1 MQMPYGQR
9 LIAGQNYIAAQR
21 QQTAATFV
29 IMCVYGVFTFLIYN
43 HFKTRFADSEEQT
56 AKLESQVEVAF
67 ETLRSARR
75 AHELAPGDEVKSVAY
90 WDAKSRYDYLLSR
103 YERLKRQSYEGNDFA
118 ESMIDNG
125 GVVGIQVGMWFLFA
139 AKYLFLPMLTGSQPT
154 RTSMMNSRTFL
165 FLLVS
170 LISNLSMWAT
180 YFAIYQTADWAWS
193 KSTQSWVGVLA
204 VNARR
209 SEDYSPQAR
218 AIRIDNWWITFCL
231 AFGSTIT
238 GLILLL
244 SYRRFLSD
252 TYRFASL
259 ATTMAVFGG
268 GTFGGWTLINFLIAL
283 PSNLDE
289 PQCSILSQME
299 TCPLDDNGWAS
310 KVDPKSSE
318 CCKMRNPNPNP
329 DQTVPQQSQCP
340 DPVELITI
348 KNDYEVCRLGS
359 WDKARASGEKDPH
372 PSHKRRRDLQRQ
384 DLYLDEK
391 AAA

>member
-1 MQMPYGQR
+1 MQMSYGQR
-9 LIAGQNYIAAQR
+9 LIAGQNYISAQR
-21 QQTAATFV
+21 EQTAATFV
-29 IMCVYGVFTFLIYN
+29 IVCVYGVFTFLIYN
-43 HFKTRFADSEEQT
+43 HFKTRFADSEEQA

-67 ETLRSARR
+67 ETLRAARR
-75 AHELAPGDEVKSVAY
+75 AHELAPGDEGKSVAY

-103 YERLKRQSYEGNDFA
+103 YERLKRQSYEGNEFA
-118 ESMIDNG
+118 ESIIDNG
-125 GVVGIQVGMWFLFA
+125 GVVGIQVGLWFLFA

-154 RTSMMNSRTFL
+154 RTSMMKSRTFL

-193 KSTQSWVGVLA
+193 KSTQSWVGVVA
-204 VNARR
+204 VDARR
-209 SEDYSPQAR
+209 SEEYNPQAR
-218 AIRIDNWWITFCL
+218 AIRVDNWWITFCL

-259 ATTMAVFGG
+259 ATTMTVFGG

-283 PSNLDE
+283 PSNVDE

-318 CCKMRNPNPNP
+318 CCKMRTPNSNA
-329 DQTVPQQSQCP
+329 DQAAPQQSQCP
-340 DPVELITI
+340 SPVELVTI

-359 WDKARASGEKDPH
+359 WDKARASGEEDPH
-372 PSHKRRRDLQRQ
+372 PSHKRRRGLQRQ